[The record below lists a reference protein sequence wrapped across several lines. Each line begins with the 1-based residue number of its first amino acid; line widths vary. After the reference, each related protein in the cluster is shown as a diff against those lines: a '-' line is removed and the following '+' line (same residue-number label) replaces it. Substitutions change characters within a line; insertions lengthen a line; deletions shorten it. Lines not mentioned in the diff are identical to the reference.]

1 MAHLT
6 PYLRVSGCH
15 GWSEFQN
22 GAGIDGTFHHHHDE
36 AIRHL
41 SPAHLRA
48 AVNRA
53 SLGAIASKSAS
64 GTGSKTGS
72 NENQGVEQG
81 PVRITEPSEIS
92 PGIFGGAGRV
102 RTAASQF
109 CRLLP

>member
-1 MAHLT
+1 MGHSTITMTMRYA
-6 PYLRVSGCH
+6 
-15 GWSEFQN
+15 
-22 GAGIDGTFHHHHDE
+22 
-36 AIRHL
+36 HL
-41 SPAHLRA
+41 SPAHLRT

-72 NENQGVEQG
+72 NENQRVEQG

-92 PGIFGGAGRV
+92 TGMIGGAGRV